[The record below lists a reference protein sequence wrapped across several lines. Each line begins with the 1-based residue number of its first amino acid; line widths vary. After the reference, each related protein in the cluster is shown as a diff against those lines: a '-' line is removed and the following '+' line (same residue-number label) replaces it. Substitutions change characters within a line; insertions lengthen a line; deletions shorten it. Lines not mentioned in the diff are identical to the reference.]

1 MSASGYDRTVE
12 DTSGVI
18 CVDGLAVSQE
28 AQTDRLDYDLS
39 GWEPEEYE
47 YLEMNFSMDLR

>member
-18 CVDGLAVSQE
+18 CVDGLVVSQE
-28 AQTDRLDYDLS
+28 ARTDRLDYDLS
-39 GWEPEEYE
+39 GVGPKLTTSYKEKQTGR
-47 YLEMNFSMDLR
+47 DG